1 MSDDVKS
8 KISDL
13 QDSFLV
19 NEISAEDV
27 YSQLSSII
35 DVSNGWYDILKTKPV
50 HKNLLL
56 VLNEKITDPTEVAK
70 IVSSMVTQLIIRKIA
85 DPNLDYNL
93 VRLSDWINILSDYSN
108 TLTIDLS
115 RVKLLIQDFETL
127 GLIREEIE

>member
-85 DPNLDYNL
+85 DPDLDYNL

-115 RVKLLIQDFETL
+115 RVKSLIQDFETL